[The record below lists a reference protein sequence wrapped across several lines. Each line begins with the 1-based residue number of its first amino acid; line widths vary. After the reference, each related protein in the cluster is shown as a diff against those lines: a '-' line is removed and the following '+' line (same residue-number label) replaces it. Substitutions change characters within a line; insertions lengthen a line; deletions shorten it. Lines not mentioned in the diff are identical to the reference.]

1 MQKKHNQWQ
10 KLAFLSLLALLL
22 FIAAPIHAQEDNPG
36 PKFGI
41 KGGANL
47 SQLYINQP
55 NVEDENMKVGY
66 HFGLFGKI
74 PVTDFLAIQPELLYT
89 NTGAKV
95 TYGGSDLANLLGI
108 EEGEVR
114 FNLNYIQVPI
124 ALVGNLGAF
133 KIHAGPYVSYLVGAN
148 VKDLKSADLNSNDI
162 TDLNAENFNRMDYG
176 LMGGI
181 GVDINK
187 FMIGAR
193 YNYGL
198 RKVGA
203 SGIAGTLTNDSRN
216 SVAQVYIG
224 FGF

>member
-1 MQKKHNQWQ
+1 MQKKNNLWQ
-10 KLAFLSLLALLL
+10 KLAFLNLLALLL
-22 FIAAPIHAQEDNPG
+22 FVAAPLQAQEDNPG

-55 NVEDENMKVGY
+55 NVEDENMKIGY

-95 TYGGSDLANLLGI
+95 TYGGSDLADLLGI

-124 ALVGNLGAF
+124 ALVANLGPVQL
-133 KIHAGPYVSYLVGAN
+133 HGGPYISYLAGAN
-148 VKDLKSADLNSNDI
+148 VKDLKSADLNSNEI
-162 TDLNAENFNRMDYG
+162 TDLNADNFNRMDYG
-176 LMGGI
+176 LVGGI

-198 RKVGA
+198 RKVGD

-216 SVAQVYIG
+216 SVAQLYIG